1 MFQIDSIDAWSTM
14 KIVATSPEDSDS
26 NATLVAEMSTTAE
39 MPTRKIPNSRK
50 FTVSTKINS
59 LT

>member
-1 MFQIDSIDAWSTM
+1 M